1 VSRSGGNTVRRVVA
15 GGASELTVRVE
26 RATEGE
32 RFYTW
37 RGRVRQLF
45 PEDGRL
51 VLNAYL
57 GEELVGSA
65 IVSAHEADED
75 EQRETAWTLADAR
88 FSPSGPYFGD
98 PDLFAEP
105 CYLHFESLYTRR
117 DLRQRRVA
125 AALIEAVCAIGLP
138 TFAEF
143 RPKWLPKVFERWR
156 VTEEN
161 QDEGLLWTQEGAG
174 GSLGVAL
181 SLALD
186 GEVFEAPPFE
196 ALSFRITFQA
206 KTGGERIVAREA
218 DYHAP
223 DDDGADSDEDDD
235 VSLHE
240 EGLVEDDRVHVAPQP
255 WDEDDAQWLPRE
267 LEEELS
273 FHLREDRSGVA
284 LSAVEIEALAEPSE
298 GSRDP
303 ARYGVTIVG
312 RVANPPL
319 LLARA
324 RWRRYV
330 RTFEEDWTPLD
341 VGQALSETA
350 RLSRFAVTRWQAD

>member
-1 VSRSGGNTVRRVVA
+1 M
-15 GGASELTVRVE
+15 VRVQ
-26 RATEGE
+26 RAAAGE

-37 RGRVRQLF
+37 RGRVRQLSS
-45 PEDGRL
+45 EDGRL
-51 VLNAYL
+51 VLNAYV

-75 EQRETAWTLADAR
+75 EQSETAWTLADAR

-117 DLRQRRVA
+117 DLRQRGVA
-125 AALIEAVCAIGLP
+125 AALIEAVGAIDLP

-143 RPKWLPKVFERWR
+143 RPKWLPRVFERWQ

-161 QDEGLLWTQEGAG
+161 QDEAVLWTEEGAG
-174 GSLGVAL
+174 GCLGVAL

-186 GEVFEAPPFE
+186 GEVLEAPSFEA
-196 ALSFRITFQA
+196 SKFRITFQA
-206 KTGGERIVAREA
+206 EAGGERIVAREA
-218 DYHAP
+218 DYRAP
-223 DDDGADSDEDDD
+223 DEAEADSDEDDD

-240 EGLVEDDRVHVAPQP
+240 EGLVEDARVHVAPQP
-255 WDEDDAQWLPRE
+255 WKEDDAKWLPRE

-284 LSAVEIEALAEPSE
+284 LSAVEIEVLAQPSE
-298 GSRDP
+298 GSRAP

-312 RVANPPL
+312 RVEDPPL

-330 RTFEEDWTPLD
+330 RTFEEDWSPRD
-341 VGQALSETA
+341 VGQALSEAA
-350 RLSRFAVTRWQAD
+350 RLSRFAVTRWQAEQIG

>member
-1 VSRSGGNTVRRVVA
+1 M
-15 GGASELTVRVE
+15 VRVQ
-26 RATEGE
+26 RAAAGE

-37 RGRVRQLF
+37 RGRVRQLSS
-45 PEDGRL
+45 EDGRL
-51 VLNAYL
+51 VLNAYV

-75 EQRETAWTLADAR
+75 EQSETAWTLADAGSR
-88 FSPSGPYFGD
+88 LRGPTLVIRISSRSPATCTS
-98 PDLFAEP
+98 A
-105 CYLHFESLYTRR
+105 SLYTRR
-117 DLRQRRVA
+117 DLRQRGVA
-125 AALIEAVCAIGLP
+125 AALIEAVGAIGLP

-143 RPKWLPKVFERWR
+143 RPKWLPRVFERWQ

-161 QDEGLLWTQEGAG
+161 QDEAVLWTEEGAG
-174 GSLGVAL
+174 GCLGVAL

-186 GEVFEAPPFE
+186 GEVLEAPSFEA
-196 ALSFRITFQA
+196 SKFRITFQA
-206 KTGGERIVAREA
+206 EAGGERIVAREA
-218 DYHAP
+218 DYRAP
-223 DDDGADSDEDDD
+223 DEAEADSDEDDD

-240 EGLVEDDRVHVAPQP
+240 EGLVEDARVHVAPQP
-255 WDEDDAQWLPRE
+255 WEEDDAKWLPRE

-284 LSAVEIEALAEPSE
+284 LSAVEIEVLAQPSE
-298 GSRDP
+298 GSRAP

-312 RVANPPL
+312 RVEDPPL

-330 RTFEEDWTPLD
+330 RTFEEDWSPRD
-341 VGQALSETA
+341 VGQALSEAA
-350 RLSRFAVTRWQAD
+350 RLSRFAVTRWQAEQIG

>member
-1 VSRSGGNTVRRVVA
+1 VASGT
-15 GGASELTVRVE
+15 SELAVRVQ
-26 RATEGE
+26 RATQEH

-37 RGRVRQLF
+37 RGRVRELF
-45 PEDGRL
+45 PVDGRL
-51 VLNAYL
+51 VLNAYH

-75 EQRETAWTLADAR
+75 EQGESAWTLADAR

-98 PDLFAEP
+98 PDLFPEP

-117 DLRQRRVA
+117 DLRQRGVA
-125 AALIEAVCAIGLP
+125 AALIEAVSAIGLP

-143 RPKWLPKVFERWR
+143 RPTWLPDVFERWQ

-161 QDEGLLWTQEGAG
+161 QDEALFWTQEGAG

-186 GEVFEAPPFE
+186 GEVLEAPPFG
-196 ALSFRITFQA
+196 ASKFRISFQA
-206 KTGGERIVAREA
+206 KAGGERIAAREA

-223 DDDGADSDEDDD
+223 ADDEADRDEDHD

-240 EGLVEDDRVHVAPQP
+240 EGLVEDDRVHVTPQP
-255 WDEDDAQWLPRE
+255 WDEDDAQWLPKE

-284 LSAVEIEALAEPSE
+284 LSGVEIEVLAAPSE

-303 ARYGVTIVG
+303 ARYSVTIAG
-312 RVANPPL
+312 RVEAPAL

-324 RWRRYV
+324 RWRRYM
-330 RTFEEDWTPLD
+330 RTFEEDWMAAE
-341 VGQALSETA
+341 VGEALSGAA
-350 RLSRFAVTRWQAD
+350 RLSRFAITQWKAE

>member
-1 VSRSGGNTVRRVVA
+1 VASGT
-15 GGASELTVRVE
+15 SELTVRVQ

-57 GEELVGSA
+57 GEQLVGSA

-75 EQRETAWTLADAR
+75 EQRESAWTLADAH

-98 PDLFAEP
+98 PDLFPEP

-117 DLRQRRVA
+117 DLRQRGVA

-143 RPKWLPKVFERWR
+143 RPKWLPDVFERWQ
-156 VTEEN
+156 VTEES
-161 QDEGLLWTQEGAG
+161 QDEALFRTQEGAG

-186 GEVFEAPPFE
+186 GELLEAPPFG
-196 ALSFRITFQA
+196 ASTFRIGFQA
-206 KTGGERIVAREA
+206 KAGGERMVAREA

-223 DDDGADSDEDDD
+223 ADDEADSDEDDD

-240 EGLVEDDRVHVAPQP
+240 EGLVEDDRVHVTPQP
-255 WDEDDAQWLPRE
+255 WDEDDARWLPKE
-267 LEEELS
+267 LEEELR
-273 FHLREDRSGVA
+273 FHLRQDRSGVA
-284 LSAVEIEALAEPSE
+284 LSGVEIDVLAAPLE
-298 GSRDP
+298 GSREP
-303 ARYGVTIVG
+303 ARYGVTIAG
-312 RVANPPL
+312 RVEAPPL
-319 LLARA
+319 LQARA
-324 RWRRYV
+324 RWRRYL
-330 RTFEEDWTPLD
+330 RTFEEDWMPAE
-341 VGQALSETA
+341 VAEALSEAA
-350 RLSRFAVTRWQAD
+350 RLSRLAVTPWKAE

>member
-1 VSRSGGNTVRRVVA
+1 MARGTVEA
-15 GGASELTVRVE
+15 PVRVQ
-26 RATEGE
+26 RAAEGE

-37 RGRVRQLF
+37 RGRVRRLF
-45 PEDGRL
+45 PVDGRL

-57 GEELVGSA
+57 AEELVGSA

-75 EQRETAWTLADAR
+75 EQRETAWTLADGR

-117 DLRQRRVA
+117 DVRRRGVA
-125 AALIEAVCAIGLP
+125 AALIEAVSAIGLP

-143 RPKWLPKVFERWR
+143 RPKWLPDVFERWR
-156 VTEEN
+156 VTEEKE
-161 QDEGLLWTQEGAG
+161 DEALLWTKEGAG
-174 GSLGVAL
+174 GSLGAAL

-186 GEVFEAPPFE
+186 GEMLEAPPFE
-196 ALSFRITFQA
+196 ASSFRIGFQA
-206 KTGGERIVAREA
+206 NAGGERVVAREA
-218 DYHAP
+218 IYHAP
-223 DDDGADSDEDDD
+223 EDDDADRDEDAD

-240 EGLVEDDRVHVAPQP
+240 EALVEDDRVQIAPQP
-255 WDEDDAQWLPRE
+255 WEEDDARWLPRE
-267 LEEELS
+267 LEEELR

-284 LSAVEIEALAEPSE
+284 LSGVDIEVLAEPVE

-312 RVANPPL
+312 GVQDPPL
-319 LLARA
+319 LLART
-324 RWRRYV
+324 RWRRYL
-330 RTFEEDWTPLD
+330 RTFEEHWTPTD
-341 VGQALSETA
+341 VVQALSEAA
-350 RLSRFAVTRWQAD
+350 RLSRFAVTDWKAK

>member
-1 VSRSGGNTVRRVVA
+1 VCRSGATTVRRVA
-15 GGASELTVRVE
+15 SGTSELTVRVQ
-26 RATEGE
+26 RAAEGE

-75 EQRETAWTLADAR
+75 EQRETAWTLADAQ
-88 FSPSGPYFGD
+88 FSPAGPYFGD
-98 PDLFAEP
+98 PDLFPEP

-117 DLRQRRVA
+117 DLRQRGVA
-125 AALIEAVCAIGLP
+125 AALIEAIWAIGLP

-143 RPKWLPKVFERWR
+143 RPKWLPDVFERWR

-161 QDEGLLWTQEGAG
+161 QDEALFWTQEGAG

-186 GEVFEAPPFE
+186 GEVLEAAPFE
-196 ALSFRITFQA
+196 ASNFRISFQA
-206 KTGGERIVAREA
+206 QAGGERIVARDA
-218 DYHAP
+218 DYRAP
-223 DDDGADSDEDDD
+223 NDDEAGNGEDDD

-240 EGLVEDDRVHVAPQP
+240 EGLIEADRVHVAPQP
-255 WDEDDAQWLPRE
+255 WDEDDARWLPKE

-284 LSAVEIEALAEPSE
+284 LSGVEIEVLAAPSE
-298 GSRDP
+298 GSRVP
-303 ARYGVTIVG
+303 VRYRVTVVG
-312 RVANPPL
+312 RVEDPPL

-324 RWRRYV
+324 RWRRYL
-330 RTFEEDWTPLD
+330 RTFEEDWMPAE
-341 VGQALSETA
+341 VGEALSEVA
-350 RLSRFAVTRWQAD
+350 RLSRFALTQWPAE